1 MKTPKSDTPATT
13 SLTRRDVITGTVK
26 LGLLAATSVA
36 AGNACSQS
44 NESKTAGGL
53 PPQGEYLIRGG
64 YILSMDEEV
73 GELDRGDVHVKDG
86 AIVAVASEVSAPD
99 AEVIDAYDYVLR
111 GMKETQTNTM
121 EGSARAGKQT
131 VSDKQRLV
139 LHQKSGHAPV
149 GGFLGVDVEILA
161 PLRHG
166 QVENFRQLVDL
177 FVLGQV
183 GVKRQM
189 LA

>member
-13 SLTRRDVITGTVK
+13 SLTRRDVITGTAK

-53 PPQGEYLIRGG
+53 PPQDEYLIRGG

-99 AEVIDAYDYVLR
+99 AEVIDAY
-111 GMKETQTNTM
+111 GMIVMPGFIDTHWHMWHAILFYKLEYLYDTM
-121 EGSARAGKQT
+121 YA
-131 VSDKQRLV
+131 
-139 LHQKSGHAPV
+139 
-149 GGFLGVDVEILA
+149 
-161 PLRHG
+161 
-166 QVENFRQLVDL
+166 
-177 FVLGQV
+177 
-183 GVKRQM
+183 
-189 LA
+189 